1 MALIMRKILYDLT
14 FVGDGRVSGV
24 ERFALEISE
33 NLVND
38 YEAEITLAVPKGF
51 EGKNELVKYLYLPFE
66 NKMAC
71 HLIFPLYI
79 FMGKYD
85 AVLFPAFPPAIFSYF
100 SYLFGRCEFY
110 RVIHDV
116 VYWQQKSTIPKKAKF
131 YLKPLEEFWLSR
143 YKKVI
148 TVSEYSKFAIERVL
162 GLSNVSVCPNGVS
175 SVFLRDSKVKS
186 RQESFRII
194 SVGTIEPRK
203 NYNFLVDVFLKIRE
217 RIPTAELVICG
228 RAGWGYSELLE
239 KLDSLESKSQIKV
252 LINLSDSE
260 LDFQYKSADFFVY
273 PSLEEGFGIPIVEA
287 MSYGLPVVASN
298 NSAISEVVSKYGILL
313 DSYHVNEW
321 VESLDSIAGN
331 PNQYAS
337 LSKLSVERSKQF
349 SWKESALKMI
359 RLLK

>member
-1 MALIMRKILYDLT
+1 MALNMKRILYDLT

-24 ERFALEISE
+24 ERFAIEISE

-38 YEAEITLAVPKGF
+38 NETEITLAVPKGF
-51 EGKNELVKYLYLPFE
+51 RGENKLVNYVYLPFK

-71 HLIFPLYI
+71 HLILPFYI
-79 FMGKYD
+79 FLGKYD
-85 AVLFPAFPPAIFSYF
+85 AVLLPAFPPVIFSYF

-110 RVIHDV
+110 RVVHDV
-116 VYWQQKSTIPKKAKF
+116 VYWQQKSTIPNKAKL

-148 TVSEYSKFAIERVL
+148 TVSEYSKLAIENVL
-162 GLSNVSVCPNGVS
+162 GLKNVTVCPNGVS
-175 SVFLRDSKVKS
+175 SVFLSDSKVK
-186 RQESFRII
+186 RRTENFRII

-203 NYNFLVDVFLKIRE
+203 NYSFLVDLFIEITKKY
-217 RIPTAELVICG
+217 PTAELVICG
-228 RAGWGYSELLE
+228 RAGWGYSDLLE
-239 KLDSLESKSQIKV
+239 KLNSLESKSQIKV
-252 LINLSDSE
+252 LSDLSDEE
-260 LDFQYKSADFFVY
+260 LDFEYQNADFFVY

-298 NSAISEVVSKYGILL
+298 NSAITEVVSKYGILL
-313 DSYHVNEW
+313 DSYHVSEW
-321 VESLDSIAGN
+321 VESLVAIAEDQN
-331 PNQYAS
+331 RYTN
-337 LSKLSVERSKQF
+337 LSQLSVERSKQF